1 MQQLKNARNDT
12 YNKNPHF
19 YHTLMGKEMGEVSN
33 KLAGVAGIEPAI
45 TVLETV
51 AIPFN
56 YTPKIRARDF

>member
-1 MQQLKNARNDT
+1 
-12 YNKNPHF
+12 
-19 YHTLMGKEMGEVSN
+19 MGKEMGEVSY
-33 KLAGVAGIEPAI
+33 KMAGVAGIEPAI